1 MYTYFVYCFLTDKTP
16 FWEDIMGML
25 VEARRRKGEFV
36 YRLWS
41 TGGDVYATEPRDGG
55 MMRLTLLRDSVFKAL
70 DEFGGGSESGAE
82 KRMER
87 ARAHGTSSTER
98 RKYICTCARGRKE
111 VSARRAST
119 DCASPKPSRR
129 TSRGFAQRM
138 NYPPPRE

>member
-1 MYTYFVYCFLTDKTP
+1 
-16 FWEDIMGML
+16 MGML

-87 ARAHGTSSTER
+87 ARAHGTSSMVSGSFDVDGPWR
-98 RKYICTCARGRKE
+98 RQNEGNTSAPAPEVEKKYRQEEHQRIARHRNLLEELLAALPKE
-111 VSARRAST
+111 
-119 DCASPKPSRR
+119 
-129 TSRGFAQRM
+129 
-138 NYPPPRE
+138 